1 LLGVHAIS
9 SSFLTLHP
17 LHRECVE
24 HMIDWR
30 RPLLKHIHCRHPPA
44 MTQHT
49 EELSNAIYS
58 WKISSLLCHV
68 FGSFAGWWTEL
79 LMVLTHRKMT
89 NQTISVEE
97 AIFVQSYKSGAR
109 DLDLEH
115 TLDVRSLRYH
125 YVQVWSQFLGYV
137 LAHHFL
143 AQLHEQKSLNPL

>member
-1 LLGVHAIS
+1 
-9 SSFLTLHP
+9 
-17 LHRECVE
+17 
-24 HMIDWR
+24 
-30 RPLLKHIHCRHPPA
+30 
-44 MTQHT
+44 
-49 EELSNAIYS
+49 
-58 WKISSLLCHV
+58 
-68 FGSFAGWWTEL
+68 
-79 LMVLTHRKMT
+79 MVLTHRKMT